1 MAAAVLAF
9 VTLVAAACVVPP
21 EPEPVPDPLGLRV
34 SLGDGAL
41 ELEWSA
47 PEDAAPGDAA
57 PYSYDVEVQ
66 AGGWQPV
73 ATTTATSLSF
83 TDVQPRTYHQF
94 RVRVG
99 ADVDAGRPAGD
110 WGPVVTALYVD
121 LQLPVVR
128 IDTVDRQP
136 IIDKVTKIDAALEI
150 DPNGTSYEPYLGTIE
165 IRGRGNSTWELP
177 KKPYRLELDEDSSLM
192 GMPVHD
198 DFVLL
203 ANALDASQL
212 RNWAAA
218 SISEATDL
226 AYTPRYRHVE
236 VVLNGEYLGVH
247 LLTEDPDKIDPNRI
261 DITEMKKKDIA
272 GEALTGGYLLEI
284 DDRLELNGEQGF
296 RTTRGVPVV
305 VKEPDP
311 AMPEQLDYIQAR
323 VQAFEDAL
331 FAGEPADPAGD
342 PGDPAADYGS
352 LLDVDSFIDH
362 YIVQELTRN
371 QDSFWS
377 STFFTKDRS
386 DDLFRF
392 GPVWDFDLS
401 FGRTIIYGQDGP
413 AEGFHVRG
421 RMPWTTAIFED
432 PAFVAGVGE
441 RWAELRPTI
450 EQLPAQLVDLGAQ
463 LRDAISNDEVRWAY
477 ALQPTDQPQHLADFL
492 TARMAWFDEQY
503 PAA

>member
-1 MAAAVLAF
+1 MLAMI
-9 VTLVAAACVVPP
+9 AAACVVPP
-21 EPEPVPDPLGLRV
+21 EPAPVPDPLGLRV
-34 SLGDGAL
+34 SLGDGTL

-47 PEDAAPGDAA
+47 PEGAPSGAA
-57 PYSYDVEVQ
+57 PYSYDIEVGS
-66 AGGWQPV
+66 GGWQPL
-73 ATTTATSLSF
+73 ATTPDTSFSF
-83 TDVQPRTYHQF
+83 TDVQHQTYHQF
-94 RVRVG
+94 RVRVA
-99 ADVDAGRPAGD
+99 ADVDAGRPAGE
-110 WGPVVTALYVD
+110 WGPAVTALYVD
-121 LQLPVVR
+121 LALPVVR
-128 IDTVDRQP
+128 IDTEGRQP
-136 IIDKVTKIDAALEI
+136 ILDKETDIDGTLTI
-150 DPNGTSYEPYLGTIE
+150 DPNGSGYDPYAGVIE

-192 GMPVHD
+192 GMPVHE

-218 SISEATDL
+218 RISEATEL

-236 VVLNGEYLGVH
+236 VVLNGEYQGAY

-261 DITEMKKKDIA
+261 DITEMKKADIA

-284 DDRLELNGEQGF
+284 DDRLEMNGEQGF

-311 AMPEQLDYIQAR
+311 ATPEQLGYIQAR

-331 FAGEPADPAGD
+331 FAGDLSDPAGGLADPAG
-342 PGDPAADYGS
+342 YGS

-413 AEGFHVRG
+413 PQGFHVRG
-421 RMPWTTAIFED
+421 RMPWTTEIFDD
-432 PAFVAGVGE
+432 PAFVARVGE
-441 RWAELRPTI
+441 RWEELRPTI
-450 EQLPAQLVDLGAQ
+450 EQLPAELVDLGAQ
-463 LRDAISNDEVRWAY
+463 LRGAISSDEVRWAY

-492 TARMAWFDEQY
+492 TARMAWFEEQY
-503 PAA
+503 PAP